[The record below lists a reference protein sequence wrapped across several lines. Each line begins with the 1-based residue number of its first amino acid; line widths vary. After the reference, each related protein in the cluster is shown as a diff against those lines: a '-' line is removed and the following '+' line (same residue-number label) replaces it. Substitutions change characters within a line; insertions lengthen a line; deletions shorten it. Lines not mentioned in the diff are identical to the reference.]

1 MPGLRFGASPF
12 GLPLPLTFRYRAG
25 VTTYT
30 SRCRFADGCVFGKQS
45 PGPAF
50 CRSHPYQREPHF
62 FRSYVCFL
70 PSSLTRGR
78 SCALDCSS
86 CLRVSVSG
94 TVQLSLPLDSIS
106 RHLDYVRFASPALC
120 SPSRLSSGT
129 LLTAPSAPYRL
140 DRIYRSSAGFHLM
153 RPAFKTEPG
162 IGF

>member
-1 MPGLRFGASPF
+1 MTASHYCS
-12 GLPLPLTFRYRAG
+12 PLLLTFRHRAG

-30 SRCRFADGCVFGKQS
+30 SHYWFADGCVFDKQS

-78 SCALDCSS
+78 SCALDYSS

-106 RHLDYVRFASPALC
+106 RHLDYVRFASPSLR
-120 SPSRLSSGT
+120 SPSRLSSRA
-129 LLTAPSAPYRL
+129 LLTALSTPYRL
-140 DRIYRSSAGFHLM
+140 DRNYRSSAGFHLM
-153 RPAFKTEPG
+153 RPAFKTESG